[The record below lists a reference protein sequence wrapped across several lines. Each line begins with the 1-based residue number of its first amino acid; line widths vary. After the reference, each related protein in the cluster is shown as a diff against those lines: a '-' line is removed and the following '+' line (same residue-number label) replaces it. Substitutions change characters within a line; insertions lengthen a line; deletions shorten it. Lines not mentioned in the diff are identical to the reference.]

1 MSNLI
6 EFPTSAPHAGEAA
19 LREQIRRQLGAV
31 VGLYLRQP
39 DALETLQAINELNTA
54 VALMRAHFAMT
65 CDEPV

>member
-6 EFPTSAPHAGEAA
+6 DFPAPCLNIGEAA

-31 VGLYLRQP
+31 VGMYLRQP

-65 CDEPV
+65 CDHE